1 MTPVGELDERYS
13 SPGAAPT
20 PWAVVSEALERAEIY
35 WISTV
40 RPDARPHV
48 TPLIAI
54 WLDDAI
60 HFTTGAEERKA
71 LNLAANPACIMTTGC
86 NALND
91 GLDIVVEG
99 RAIRTQDEATLQR
112 LADLYKTKYD
122 WTFTVRDG
130 TLADG
135 DHPALVFTLTPSTIF
150 AFSKGEPFAQTRW
163 QFSQGESSHQ
173 SQS

>member
-1 MTPVGELDERYS
+1 MIPVGELDARYS
-13 SPGAAPT
+13 SPGAVPT
-20 PWAVVSEALERAEIY
+20 PWAAATEALEHAEIY

-86 NALND
+86 NAMND

-99 RAIRTQDEATLQR
+99 RANRNQDDATLRR
-112 LADLYKTKYD
+112 LADRYKSKYD

-135 DHPALVFTLTPSTIF
+135 GHPALVFTLTPNTIF

-163 QFSQGESSHQ
+163 QFLQGESSHQ

>member
-1 MTPVGELDERYS
+1 MTPVGALDERYS

-20 PWAVVSEALERAEIY
+20 PWSVVCDVLERAEIY

-48 TPLIAI
+48 TPLIAL
-54 WLDDAI
+54 WLDNAI

-86 NALND
+86 NALNE

-99 RAIRTQDEATLQR
+99 KASRNQDDATLQR
-112 LADLYKTKYD
+112 LADLYQTKYG
-122 WTFTVRDG
+122 WTFTVQDG
-130 TLADG
+130 TLTDG
-135 DHPALVFTLTPSTIF
+135 SHPALVFTVAPSTIF
-150 AFSKGEPFAQTRW
+150 AFNKGEPFAQTRW
-163 QFSQGESSHQ
+163 QFLPVAS
-173 SQS
+173 